1 MYSLWTRTE
10 CIPLWN
16 KTRSEQIRLGRFQKH
31 WQVFRVVNFFFT
43 ACAFWTIIFMFY
55 VLIVRKVCDV
65 VLRLIVSYTKTITA
79 CYLVNYLKNGPM
91 RTLFLELIQMYYLRT
106 KNILIRHLSRSL
118 IWFIQRWKMIQFNF
132 FCLTLLAFIT
142 SSRLIRFFRLI
153 ASRLWS

>member
-1 MYSLWTRTE
+1 
-10 CIPLWN
+10 
-16 KTRSEQIRLGRFQKH
+16 
-31 WQVFRVVNFFFT
+31 
-43 ACAFWTIIFMFY
+43 MFY

-118 IWFIQRWKMIQFNF
+118 I
-132 FCLTLLAFIT
+132 
-142 SSRLIRFFRLI
+142 
-153 ASRLWS
+153 

>member
-118 IWFIQRWKMIQFNF
+118 IWFIQRWKMTQFNF
-132 FCLTLLAFIT
+132 FWFTLLAFIT

-153 ASRLWS
+153 ASRLGS

>member
-118 IWFIQRWKMIQFNF
+118 IWFIQRWKMNQFS
-132 FCLTLLAFIT
+132 LISSFIT
-142 SSRLIRFFRLI
+142 SSCLIRFFRLI
-153 ASRLWS
+153 ASRLGS